1 MINEREKPDSGI
13 IRKNEKINWKYM
25 ILALTGILITGFLL
39 IAGIKIFRDYR
50 NTLMKNQQDQLLL
63 MAKTLSRNMSS
74 DMENYIKEL
83 EFFSDI
89 RDGADKDTIIKKY
102 VENNLDFAV
111 NVYLEDKDGNILR
124 SAVPMSIFEE
134 DFDDKGGVTDFSRKK
149 TPDNAYTGSEASS
162 EELVITEL
170 QLVTDAGDGITL
182 WQGKRGED
190 RNTLIFKKRLSDT
203 VEGYSIGLVIDED
216 KYYENVISD
225 IHIGTNGY
233 IVIKNSNNLM
243 LMHPS
248 KDQWGI
254 SVISGRMEM
263 YPGLDYGSLEKLLD
277 DQNRGEEGVA
287 DYYSYW
293 WMEEGVPR
301 VRKISAY
308 SPAKVGNDFWVVSAV
323 VDYDDF
329 YRPILNGFS
338 GILLVATGILMVFL
352 IAFVGMLKLISEN
365 TRAAREI
372 NYLKNLN
379 QVLEEMHRSEN
390 AIAHQQRLQ
399 IMGTMTGGIAHEFN
413 NFLTPIMGH
422 AELLM
427 MSLPEDS
434 DEYDSA
440 KEILQASEK
449 AKDVVHQMSAMSRKN
464 AETIFR
470 NIEAFKLVSR
480 FFRMTDSICPEN
492 VSVEKENRVK
502 DEFILGNST
511 QINQVL
517 LNIAVNGI
525 QAIGDKNDGCLS
537 LSAYIKDH
545 SDIKFKEL
553 PKGTL
558 FKRYLVF
565 EIKDNGSGMS
575 DKVKKKI
582 FEPFFTTKKSGE
594 GTGLGLALAEQIV
607 DAHKGFIHIDSQ
619 VGKGTTFYVHFPV
632 VETEANKDDLKSKS
646 KTLNVTSGANDA
658 KDIIVDGIV
667 EEAYVTEG
675 TASGKAD
682 NVTAG
687 NIVRKIQIL
696 VADDNHRILSILKD
710 TLNEKDFI
718 HAVMCDSVET
728 LRESL
733 KEMKPDIILIDESVG
748 HYSGIEIFMSEF
760 TEEKEALKII
770 MADTIDREI
779 VESRKRGII
788 NGYMEKPVSA
798 TEIISLA
805 ERISGNMENLNKL

>member
-1 MINEREKPDSGI
+1 MEIDMKSDRDKPNSGVF
-13 IRKNEKINWKYM
+13 KKTEKINWKYM
-25 ILALTGILITGFLL
+25 ILAFASIAITCILLF
-39 IAGIKIFRDYR
+39 AGLKVFRDYR
-50 NTLMKNQQDQLLL
+50 NALMKNQQDQLLL
-63 MAKTLSRNMSS
+63 MAKTISRNIRA
-74 DMENYIKEL
+74 DMDNYIREL

-89 RDGADKDTIIKKY
+89 NDSEEENIFIKKY
-102 VENNLDFAV
+102 VDSNLDFAV
-111 NVYLEDKDGNILR
+111 NVYLEDSSGNILKT
-124 SAVPMSIFEE
+124 AVPTQIYDME
-134 DFDDKGGVTDFSRKK
+134 DSSDDAPASFNESSDELIITD
-149 TPDNAYTGSEASS
+149 
-162 EELVITEL
+162 L
-170 QLVTDAGDGITL
+170 QLVTDTGNGITL
-182 WQGKRGED
+182 WQGKRGKD
-190 RNTLIFKKRLSDT
+190 RNVLIFKKKLDPGAQGET
-203 VEGYSIGLVIDED
+203 VGLVIDED
-216 KYYENVISD
+216 KYYENVVSD
-225 IHIGTNGY
+225 IHIGSNGY
-233 IVIKNSNNLM
+233 IVIKNSQNLM

-248 KDQWGI
+248 KKQWGI

-263 YPGLDYGSLEKLLD
+263 YPGLDYESLENLLD
-277 DQNRGEEGVA
+277 KQNHGEEGVD
-287 DYYSYW
+287 DYFSYW

-308 SPAKVGNDFWVVSAV
+308 SPAKIGDDFWVVSAV

-329 YRPILNGFS
+329 YRPILDGFS
-338 GILLVATGILMVFL
+338 GIILVSVGILTVF
-352 IAFVGMLKLISEN
+352 FVAALGIFRLVSEN
-365 TRAAREI
+365 TRASKEI
-372 NYLKNLN
+372 DYLKNLN

-470 NIEAFKLVSR
+470 NIEAFKLVER
-480 FFRMTDSICPEN
+480 FFRMTDSICPDN
-492 VSVEKENRVK
+492 VTVEKENSVK
-502 DEFILGNST
+502 DEYILGNST

-517 LNIAVNGI
+517 LNIAVNGM
-525 QAIGDKNDGCLS
+525 QAIGDNPEGCLR
-537 LSAYIKDH
+537 LSAYIKDQ
-545 SDIKFKEL
+545 SDIRFKEL
-553 PKGTL
+553 PKDSL

-565 EIKDNGSGMS
+565 EIRDNGTGMS

-607 DAHKGFIHIDSQ
+607 DAHKGFIHIDSS
-619 VGKGTTFYVHFPV
+619 VGKGSVFYVHFPV
-632 VETEANKDDLKSKS
+632 VETETTKNAARAEDVAAGVNPESNAEIPDQ
-646 KTLNVTSGANDA
+646 
-658 KDIIVDGIV
+658 I
-667 EEAYVTEG
+667 
-675 TASGKAD
+675 SGKAGD
-682 NVTAG
+682 AAAG
-687 NIVRKIQIL
+687 SINRKIRIL
-696 VADDNHRILSILKD
+696 VADDNHKILSILKD

-718 HAVMCDSVET
+718 QAVMCDSVET
-728 LRESL
+728 LRTAL
-733 KEMKPDIILIDESVG
+733 KEMKPDIILIDETVG

-760 TEEKEALKII
+760 MEEKEALKII

-788 NGYMEKPVSA
+788 NGYMEKPVSS

-805 ERISGNMENLNKL
+805 ERISGNIENINKM

>member
-1 MINEREKPDSGI
+1 MKSDRDKPNSGVF
-13 IRKNEKINWKYM
+13 KKTEKINWKYM
-25 ILALTGILITGFLL
+25 ILAFASIAITCILLF
-39 IAGIKIFRDYR
+39 AGLKVFRDYR
-50 NTLMKNQQDQLLL
+50 NALMKNQQDQLLL
-63 MAKTLSRNMSS
+63 MAKTISRNIRA
-74 DMENYIKEL
+74 DMDNYIREL

-89 RDGADKDTIIKKY
+89 NDSEEKNIFIKKY
-102 VENNLDFAV
+102 VDSNLDFAV
-111 NVYLEDKDGNILR
+111 NVYLEDSSGNILKT
-124 SAVPMSIFEE
+124 AVPTQIYDME
-134 DFDDKGGVTDFSRKK
+134 DSSDDAPASFNESSDELIITDLQFI
-149 TPDNAYTGSEASS
+149 TDTGN
-162 EELVITEL
+162 
-170 QLVTDAGDGITL
+170 GITL
-182 WQGKRGED
+182 WQGKRGKE
-190 RNTLIFKKRLSDT
+190 RNVLIFKKKPDPGAQGET
-203 VEGYSIGLVIDED
+203 VGLVIDED
-216 KYYENVISD
+216 KYYENVVSD
-225 IHIGTNGY
+225 IHIGSNGY
-233 IVIKNSNNLM
+233 IVIKNSQNLM

-248 KDQWGI
+248 KKQWGI

-263 YPGLDYGSLEKLLD
+263 YPGLDYESLENLLD
-277 DQNRGEEGVA
+277 KQNHGEEGVD
-287 DYYSYW
+287 DYFSYW

-308 SPAKVGNDFWVVSAV
+308 SPAKIGDDFWVVSAV

-329 YRPILNGFS
+329 YRPILDGFS
-338 GILLVATGILMVFL
+338 GIILVSVGILTVF
-352 IAFVGMLKLISEN
+352 FVAALGIFRLVSEN
-365 TRAAREI
+365 TRASKEI
-372 NYLKNLN
+372 DYLKNLN

-470 NIEAFKLVSR
+470 NIEAFKLVER
-480 FFRMTDSICPEN
+480 FFRMTDSICPGN
-492 VSVEKENRVK
+492 VTVEKENSVK
-502 DEFILGNST
+502 DEYILGNST

-517 LNIAVNGI
+517 LNIAVNGM
-525 QAIGDKNDGCLS
+525 QAIGDNPEGCLR
-537 LSAYIKDH
+537 LSAYIKDQ
-545 SDIKFKEL
+545 SDIRFKEL
-553 PKGTL
+553 PKDSL

-565 EIKDNGSGMS
+565 EIRDNGTGMS
-575 DKVKKKI
+575 DKVKKMI

-607 DAHKGFIHIDSQ
+607 DAHKGFIHIDSS
-619 VGKGTTFYVHFPV
+619 VGKGSVFYVHFPV
-632 VETEANKDDLKSKS
+632 VETETTKNAARAEDVAAGVKPESNAEIPDQ
-646 KTLNVTSGANDA
+646 
-658 KDIIVDGIV
+658 I
-667 EEAYVTEG
+667 
-675 TASGKAD
+675 SGKAGD
-682 NVTAG
+682 AAAG
-687 NIVRKIQIL
+687 SINRKIRIL
-696 VADDNHRILSILKD
+696 VADDNHKILSILKD

-718 HAVMCDSVET
+718 QAVMCDSVET
-728 LRESL
+728 LRTAL
-733 KEMKPDIILIDESVG
+733 KEMKPDIILIDETVG

-760 TEEKEALKII
+760 MEEKEALKII

-788 NGYMEKPVSA
+788 NGYMEKPVSS

-805 ERISGNMENLNKL
+805 ER

>member
-1 MINEREKPDSGI
+1 MKSDRDKPNSGVF
-13 IRKNEKINWKYM
+13 KKTEKINWKYM
-25 ILALTGILITGFLL
+25 ILAFASIAITCILLF
-39 IAGIKIFRDYR
+39 AGLKVFRDYR
-50 NTLMKNQQDQLLL
+50 NALMKNQQDQLLL
-63 MAKTLSRNMSS
+63 MAKTISRNIRA
-74 DMENYIKEL
+74 DMDNYIREL

-89 RDGADKDTIIKKY
+89 NDSEEENIFIKKY
-102 VENNLDFAV
+102 VDSNLDFAV
-111 NVYLEDKDGNILR
+111 NVYLEDSSGNILKT
-124 SAVPMSIFEE
+124 AVPTQIYDME
-134 DFDDKGGVTDFSRKK
+134 DSSDDAPASFNESSDELIITD
-149 TPDNAYTGSEASS
+149 
-162 EELVITEL
+162 L
-170 QLVTDAGDGITL
+170 QLVTDTGNGITL
-182 WQGKRGED
+182 WQGKRGKD
-190 RNTLIFKKRLSDT
+190 RNVLIFKKKLDPGAQGET
-203 VEGYSIGLVIDED
+203 VGLVIDED
-216 KYYENVISD
+216 KYYENVVSD
-225 IHIGTNGY
+225 IHIGSNGY
-233 IVIKNSNNLM
+233 IVIKNSQNLM

-248 KDQWGI
+248 KKQWGI

-263 YPGLDYGSLEKLLD
+263 YPGLDFESLENLLD
-277 DQNRGEEGVA
+277 KQNHGEEGVD
-287 DYYSYW
+287 DYFSYW

-308 SPAKVGNDFWVVSAV
+308 SPAKIGDDFWVVSAV

-329 YRPILNGFS
+329 YRPILDGFS
-338 GILLVATGILMVFL
+338 GIILVSVGILTVF
-352 IAFVGMLKLISEN
+352 FVAALGIFRLVSEN
-365 TRAAREI
+365 TRASKEI
-372 NYLKNLN
+372 DYLKNLN

-470 NIEAFKLVSR
+470 NIEAFKLVER
-480 FFRMTDSICPEN
+480 FFRMTDSICPDN
-492 VSVEKENRVK
+492 VTVEKENSVK
-502 DEFILGNST
+502 DEYILGNST

-517 LNIAVNGI
+517 LNIAVNGM
-525 QAIGDKNDGCLS
+525 QAIGDNPEGCLR
-537 LSAYIKDH
+537 LSAYIKDQ
-545 SDIKFKEL
+545 SDIRFKEL
-553 PKGTL
+553 PKDSL

-565 EIKDNGSGMS
+565 EIRDNGTGMS

-607 DAHKGFIHIDSQ
+607 DAHKGFIHIDSS
-619 VGKGTTFYVHFPV
+619 VGKGSVFYVHFPV
-632 VETEANKDDLKSKS
+632 VETETTRNAARAEDVAAGVNPESNAEIPDQ
-646 KTLNVTSGANDA
+646 
-658 KDIIVDGIV
+658 I
-667 EEAYVTEG
+667 
-675 TASGKAD
+675 SGKAGD
-682 NVTAG
+682 AAAG
-687 NIVRKIQIL
+687 SINRKIRIL
-696 VADDNHRILSILKD
+696 VADDNHKILSILKD

-718 HAVMCDSVET
+718 QAVMCDSVET
-728 LRESL
+728 LRTAF
-733 KEMKPDIILIDESVG
+733 KEMKPDIILIDETVG

-760 TEEKEALKII
+760 MEEKEALKII

-788 NGYMEKPVSA
+788 NGYMEKPVSS

-805 ERISGNMENLNKL
+805 ERISGNIENIKKM

>member
-1 MINEREKPDSGI
+1 MKSDRDKPNSGVF
-13 IRKNEKINWKYM
+13 KKTEKINWKYM
-25 ILALTGILITGFLL
+25 ILAFASIAITCILLF
-39 IAGIKIFRDYR
+39 AGLKVFRDYR
-50 NTLMKNQQDQLLL
+50 NALMKNQQDQLLL
-63 MAKTLSRNMSS
+63 MAKTISRNIRA
-74 DMENYIKEL
+74 DMDNYIREL

-89 RDGADKDTIIKKY
+89 NDSEEENIFIKKY
-102 VENNLDFAV
+102 VDSNLDFAV
-111 NVYLEDKDGNILR
+111 NVYLEDSSGNILKT
-124 SAVPMSIFEE
+124 AVPTQIYDME
-134 DFDDKGGVTDFSRKK
+134 DSSDDAPASFNESSDELIITD
-149 TPDNAYTGSEASS
+149 
-162 EELVITEL
+162 L
-170 QLVTDAGDGITL
+170 QLVTDTGNGITL
-182 WQGKRGED
+182 WQGKRGKD
-190 RNTLIFKKRLSDT
+190 RNVLIFKKKLDPGAQGET
-203 VEGYSIGLVIDED
+203 VGLVIDED
-216 KYYENVISD
+216 KYYENVVSD
-225 IHIGTNGY
+225 IHIGSNGY
-233 IVIKNSNNLM
+233 IVIKNSQNLM

-248 KDQWGI
+248 KKQWGI

-263 YPGLDYGSLEKLLD
+263 YPGLDFESLENLLD
-277 DQNRGEEGVA
+277 KQNHGEEGVD
-287 DYYSYW
+287 DYFSYW

-308 SPAKVGNDFWVVSAV
+308 SPAKIGDDFWVVSAV

-329 YRPILNGFS
+329 YRPILDGFS
-338 GILLVATGILMVFL
+338 GIILVSVGILTVF
-352 IAFVGMLKLISEN
+352 FVAALGIFRLVSEN
-365 TRAAREI
+365 TRASKEI
-372 NYLKNLN
+372 DYLKNLN

-470 NIEAFKLVSR
+470 NIEAFKLVER
-480 FFRMTDSICPEN
+480 FFRMTDSICPDN
-492 VSVEKENRVK
+492 VSVEKENSVK
-502 DEFILGNST
+502 DEYILGNST

-517 LNIAVNGI
+517 LNIAVNGM
-525 QAIGDKNDGCLS
+525 QAIGDNPEGCLR
-537 LSAYIKDH
+537 LSAYIKDQ
-545 SDIKFKEL
+545 SDIRFKEL
-553 PKGTL
+553 PKDSL

-565 EIKDNGSGMS
+565 EIRDNGTGMS

-607 DAHKGFIHIDSQ
+607 DAHKGFIHIDSS
-619 VGKGTTFYVHFPV
+619 VGKGSVFYVHFPV
-632 VETEANKDDLKSKS
+632 AETETTKNA
-646 KTLNVTSGANDA
+646 ARAEDA
-658 KDIIVDGIV
+658 AAGGN
-667 EEAYVTEG
+667 TEPN
-675 TASGKAD
+675 AEMPDQISGKPGDAA
-682 NVTAG
+682 AG
-687 NIVRKIQIL
+687 SINRKIRIL
-696 VADDNHRILSILKD
+696 VADDNHKILSILKD

-718 HAVMCDSVET
+718 QAVMCDSVET
-728 LRESL
+728 LRTAL
-733 KEMKPDIILIDESVG
+733 KEMKPDIILIDETVG

-760 TEEKEALKII
+760 MEEKEALKII

-788 NGYMEKPVSA
+788 NGYMEKPVSS

-805 ERISGNMENLNKL
+805 ERISGNIENINKM

>member
-1 MINEREKPDSGI
+1 MEIDMKSDRDKPNSGVF
-13 IRKNEKINWKYM
+13 KKTEKINWKYM
-25 ILALTGILITGFLL
+25 ILAFASIAITCILLF
-39 IAGIKIFRDYR
+39 AGLKVFRDYR
-50 NTLMKNQQDQLLL
+50 NALMKNQQDQLLL
-63 MAKTLSRNMSS
+63 MAKTISRNIRA
-74 DMENYIKEL
+74 DMDNYIREL

-89 RDGADKDTIIKKY
+89 NDSEGENIFIKKY
-102 VENNLDFAV
+102 VDSNLDFAV
-111 NVYLEDKDGNILR
+111 NVYLEDSSGNILKT
-124 SAVPMSIFEE
+124 AVPTQIYDME
-134 DFDDKGGVTDFSRKK
+134 DSSDDAPASFNESSDELIITDLQFVTD
-149 TPDNAYTGSEASS
+149 TGN
-162 EELVITEL
+162 
-170 QLVTDAGDGITL
+170 GITL
-182 WQGKRGED
+182 WQGKRGKD
-190 RNTLIFKKRLSDT
+190 RNVLIFKKKLDPGAQGET
-203 VEGYSIGLVIDED
+203 VGLVIDED
-216 KYYENVISD
+216 KYYENVVSD
-225 IHIGTNGY
+225 IHIGSNGY
-233 IVIKNSNNLM
+233 IVIKNSQNLM

-248 KDQWGI
+248 KKQWGI

-263 YPGLDYGSLEKLLD
+263 YPGLDYESLENLLD
-277 DQNRGEEGVA
+277 KQNHGEEGVD
-287 DYYSYW
+287 DYFSYW

-308 SPAKVGNDFWVVSAV
+308 SPAKIGDDFWVVSAV

-329 YRPILNGFS
+329 YRPILDGFS
-338 GILLVATGILMVFL
+338 GIILVSVGILTVF
-352 IAFVGMLKLISEN
+352 FVAALGIFRLVSEN
-365 TRAAREI
+365 TRASKEI
-372 NYLKNLN
+372 DYLKNLN

-470 NIEAFKLVSR
+470 NIEAFKLVER
-480 FFRMTDSICPEN
+480 FFRMTDSICPDN
-492 VSVEKENRVK
+492 VTVEKENSVK
-502 DEFILGNST
+502 DEYILGNST

-517 LNIAVNGI
+517 LNIAVNGM
-525 QAIGDKNDGCLS
+525 QAIGDNPEGCLR
-537 LSAYIKDH
+537 LSAYIKDQ
-545 SDIKFKEL
+545 SDIRFKEL
-553 PKGTL
+553 PKDSL

-565 EIKDNGSGMS
+565 EIRDNGTGMS

-594 GTGLGLALAEQIV
+594 GTGLGLSLAEQIV
-607 DAHKGFIHIDSQ
+607 DAHKGFIHIDSS
-619 VGKGTTFYVHFPV
+619 VGKGSVFYVHFPV
-632 VETEANKDDLKSKS
+632 VETETTRNAARAEDVAAGVNPESNAEIPDQ
-646 KTLNVTSGANDA
+646 
-658 KDIIVDGIV
+658 I
-667 EEAYVTEG
+667 
-675 TASGKAD
+675 SGKAGD
-682 NVTAG
+682 AAAG
-687 NIVRKIQIL
+687 SINRKIRIL
-696 VADDNHRILSILKD
+696 VADDNHKILSILKD

-718 HAVMCDSVET
+718 QAVMCDSVET
-728 LRESL
+728 LRTAL
-733 KEMKPDIILIDESVG
+733 KEMKPDIILIDETVG

-760 TEEKEALKII
+760 MEEKEALKII

-788 NGYMEKPVSA
+788 NGYMEKPVSS

-805 ERISGNMENLNKL
+805 ERISGNIENISKM

>member
-1 MINEREKPDSGI
+1 MEIDMKSDRDKPNSGVF
-13 IRKNEKINWKYM
+13 KKTEKINWKYM
-25 ILALTGILITGFLL
+25 ILAFASIAITCILLF
-39 IAGIKIFRDYR
+39 AGLKVFRDYR
-50 NTLMKNQQDQLLL
+50 NALMKNQQDQLLL
-63 MAKTLSRNMSS
+63 MAKTISRNIRA
-74 DMENYIKEL
+74 DMDNYIREL

-89 RDGADKDTIIKKY
+89 NDSEEENIFIKKY
-102 VENNLDFAV
+102 VDSNLDFAV
-111 NVYLEDKDGNILR
+111 NVYLEDSSGNILKT
-124 SAVPMSIFEE
+124 AVPTQIYDME
-134 DFDDKGGVTDFSRKK
+134 DSSDDAPASFNESSDELIITD
-149 TPDNAYTGSEASS
+149 
-162 EELVITEL
+162 L
-170 QLVTDAGDGITL
+170 QLVTDTGNGITL
-182 WQGKRGED
+182 WQGKRGKD
-190 RNTLIFKKRLSDT
+190 RNVLIFKKKLDPGAQGET
-203 VEGYSIGLVIDED
+203 VGLVIDED
-216 KYYENVISD
+216 KYYENVVSD
-225 IHIGTNGY
+225 IHIGSNGY
-233 IVIKNSNNLM
+233 IVIKNSQNLM

-248 KDQWGI
+248 KKQWGI

-263 YPGLDYGSLEKLLD
+263 YPGLDFESLENLLD
-277 DQNRGEEGVA
+277 KQNHGEEGVD
-287 DYYSYW
+287 DYFSYW

-308 SPAKVGNDFWVVSAV
+308 SPAKIGDDFWVVSAV

-329 YRPILNGFS
+329 YRPILDGFS
-338 GILLVATGILMVFL
+338 GIILVSVGILTVF
-352 IAFVGMLKLISEN
+352 FVAALGIFRLVSEN
-365 TRAAREI
+365 TRASKEI
-372 NYLKNLN
+372 DYLKNLN

-470 NIEAFKLVSR
+470 NIEAFKLVER
-480 FFRMTDSICPEN
+480 FFRMTDSICPDN
-492 VSVEKENRVK
+492 VTVEKENSVK
-502 DEFILGNST
+502 DEYILGNST

-517 LNIAVNGI
+517 LNIAVNGM
-525 QAIGDKNDGCLS
+525 QAIGDNPEGCLR
-537 LSAYIKDH
+537 LSAYIKDQ
-545 SDIKFKEL
+545 SDIRFKEL
-553 PKGTL
+553 PKDSL

-565 EIKDNGSGMS
+565 EIRDNGTGMS

-607 DAHKGFIHIDSQ
+607 DAHKGFIHIDSS
-619 VGKGTTFYVHFPV
+619 VGKGSVFYVHFPV
-632 VETEANKDDLKSKS
+632 VETETTRNAARAEDVAAGVNPESNAEIPDQ
-646 KTLNVTSGANDA
+646 
-658 KDIIVDGIV
+658 I
-667 EEAYVTEG
+667 
-675 TASGKAD
+675 SGKAGD
-682 NVTAG
+682 AAAG
-687 NIVRKIQIL
+687 SINRKIRIL
-696 VADDNHRILSILKD
+696 VADDNHKILSILKD

-718 HAVMCDSVET
+718 QAVMCDSVET
-728 LRESL
+728 LRTAL
-733 KEMKPDIILIDESVG
+733 KEMKPDIILIDETVG

-760 TEEKEALKII
+760 MEEKEALKII

-788 NGYMEKPVSA
+788 NGYMEKPVSS

-805 ERISGNMENLNKL
+805 ERISGNIENINKM

>member
-1 MINEREKPDSGI
+1 MEIDMKSDRDKPNSGVF
-13 IRKNEKINWKYM
+13 KKTEKINWKYM
-25 ILALTGILITGFLL
+25 ILAFASIAITCILLF
-39 IAGIKIFRDYR
+39 AGLKVFRDYR
-50 NTLMKNQQDQLLL
+50 NALMKNQQDQLLL
-63 MAKTLSRNMSS
+63 MAKTISRNIRA
-74 DMENYIKEL
+74 DMDNYIREL

-89 RDGADKDTIIKKY
+89 NDSEGENIFIKKY
-102 VENNLDFAV
+102 VDSNLDFAV
-111 NVYLEDKDGNILR
+111 NVYLEDSSGNILKT
-124 SAVPMSIFEE
+124 AVPTQIYDME
-134 DFDDKGGVTDFSRKK
+134 DSSDDAPASFNESSDELIITD
-149 TPDNAYTGSEASS
+149 
-162 EELVITEL
+162 L
-170 QLVTDAGDGITL
+170 QLATDTGNGITL
-182 WQGKRGED
+182 WQGKRGKD
-190 RNTLIFKKRLSDT
+190 RNVLIFKKKLDPGAQGET
-203 VEGYSIGLVIDED
+203 VGLVIDED
-216 KYYENVISD
+216 KYYENVVSD
-225 IHIGTNGY
+225 IHIGSNGY
-233 IVIKNSNNLM
+233 IVIKNSQNLM

-248 KDQWGI
+248 KKQWGI

-263 YPGLDYGSLEKLLD
+263 YPGLDYESLENLLD
-277 DQNRGEEGVA
+277 KQNHGEEGVD
-287 DYYSYW
+287 DYFSYW

-308 SPAKVGNDFWVVSAV
+308 SPAKIGDDFWVVSAV

-329 YRPILNGFS
+329 YRPILDGFS
-338 GILLVATGILMVFL
+338 GIILVSVGILTVF
-352 IAFVGMLKLISEN
+352 FVAALGIFRLVSEN
-365 TRAAREI
+365 TRASKEI
-372 NYLKNLN
+372 DYLKNLN

-470 NIEAFKLVSR
+470 NIEAFKLVER
-480 FFRMTDSICPEN
+480 FFRMTDSICPDN
-492 VSVEKENRVK
+492 VTVEKENSVK
-502 DEFILGNST
+502 DEYILGNST

-517 LNIAVNGI
+517 LNIAVNGM
-525 QAIGDKNDGCLS
+525 QAIGDNPEGCLR
-537 LSAYIKDH
+537 LSAYIKDQ
-545 SDIKFKEL
+545 SDIRFKEL
-553 PKGTL
+553 PKDSL

-565 EIKDNGSGMS
+565 EIRDNGTGMS

-594 GTGLGLALAEQIV
+594 GTGLGLSLAEQIV
-607 DAHKGFIHIDSQ
+607 DAHKGFIHIDSS
-619 VGKGTTFYVHFPV
+619 VGKGSVFYVHFPV
-632 VETEANKDDLKSKS
+632 VETETTRNAARAEDVAAGVNPESNAEIPDQ
-646 KTLNVTSGANDA
+646 
-658 KDIIVDGIV
+658 I
-667 EEAYVTEG
+667 
-675 TASGKAD
+675 SGKAGD
-682 NVTAG
+682 AAAG
-687 NIVRKIQIL
+687 SINRKIRIL
-696 VADDNHRILSILKD
+696 VADDNHKILSILKD

-718 HAVMCDSVET
+718 QAVMCDSVET
-728 LRESL
+728 LRTAL
-733 KEMKPDIILIDESVG
+733 KEMKPDIILIDETVG

-760 TEEKEALKII
+760 MEEKEALKII

-788 NGYMEKPVSA
+788 NGYMEKPVSS

-805 ERISGNMENLNKL
+805 ERISGNIENISKM

>member
-1 MINEREKPDSGI
+1 MKSDRDKPNSGVF
-13 IRKNEKINWKYM
+13 KKTEKINWKYM
-25 ILALTGILITGFLL
+25 ILAFASIAITCILLF
-39 IAGIKIFRDYR
+39 AGLKVFRDYR
-50 NTLMKNQQDQLLL
+50 NALMKNQQDQLLL
-63 MAKTLSRNMSS
+63 MAKTISRNIRA
-74 DMENYIKEL
+74 DMDNYIREL

-89 RDGADKDTIIKKY
+89 NDSEEENIFIKKY
-102 VENNLDFAV
+102 VDSNLDFAV
-111 NVYLEDKDGNILR
+111 NVYLEDSSGNILKT
-124 SAVPMSIFEE
+124 AVPTQIYDME
-134 DFDDKGGVTDFSRKK
+134 DSSDDAPASFNESSDELIITD
-149 TPDNAYTGSEASS
+149 
-162 EELVITEL
+162 L
-170 QLVTDAGDGITL
+170 QLVTDTGNGITL
-182 WQGKRGED
+182 WQGKRGKD
-190 RNTLIFKKRLSDT
+190 RNVLIFKKKLDPGAQGET
-203 VEGYSIGLVIDED
+203 VGLVIDED
-216 KYYENVISD
+216 KYYENVVSD
-225 IHIGTNGY
+225 IHIGSNGY
-233 IVIKNSNNLM
+233 IVIKNSQNLM

-248 KDQWGI
+248 KKQWGI

-263 YPGLDYGSLEKLLD
+263 YPGLDFESLENLLD
-277 DQNRGEEGVA
+277 KQNHGEEGVD
-287 DYYSYW
+287 DYFSYW

-308 SPAKVGNDFWVVSAV
+308 SPAKIGDDFWVVSAV

-329 YRPILNGFS
+329 YRPILDGFS
-338 GILLVATGILMVFL
+338 GIILVSVGILTVF
-352 IAFVGMLKLISEN
+352 FVAALGIFRLVSEN
-365 TRAAREI
+365 TRASKEI
-372 NYLKNLN
+372 DYLKNLN

-470 NIEAFKLVSR
+470 NIEAFKLVER
-480 FFRMTDSICPEN
+480 FFRMTDSICPDN
-492 VSVEKENRVK
+492 VTVEKENSVK
-502 DEFILGNST
+502 DEYILGNST

-517 LNIAVNGI
+517 LNIAVNGM
-525 QAIGDKNDGCLS
+525 QAIGDNPEGCLR
-537 LSAYIKDH
+537 LSAYIKDQ
-545 SDIKFKEL
+545 SDIRFKEL
-553 PKGTL
+553 PKDSL

-565 EIKDNGSGMS
+565 EIRDNGTGMS

-607 DAHKGFIHIDSQ
+607 DAHKGFIHIDSS
-619 VGKGTTFYVHFPV
+619 VGKGSVFYVHFPV
-632 VETEANKDDLKSKS
+632 VETETTRNAARAEDVAAGVNPESNAEIPDQ
-646 KTLNVTSGANDA
+646 
-658 KDIIVDGIV
+658 I
-667 EEAYVTEG
+667 
-675 TASGKAD
+675 SGKAGD
-682 NVTAG
+682 AAAG
-687 NIVRKIQIL
+687 SINRKIRIL
-696 VADDNHRILSILKD
+696 VADDNHKILSILKD

-718 HAVMCDSVET
+718 QAVMCDSVET
-728 LRESL
+728 LRTAF
-733 KEMKPDIILIDESVG
+733 KEMKPDIILIDETVG

-760 TEEKEALKII
+760 MEEKEALKII

-788 NGYMEKPVSA
+788 NGYMEKPVSS

-805 ERISGNMENLNKL
+805 ERISGNIENINKM

>member
-1 MINEREKPDSGI
+1 MEIDMKSDRDKPNSGVF
-13 IRKNEKINWKYM
+13 KKTEKINWKYM
-25 ILALTGILITGFLL
+25 ILAFASIAITCILLF
-39 IAGIKIFRDYR
+39 AGLKVFRDYR
-50 NTLMKNQQDQLLL
+50 NALMKNQQDQLLL
-63 MAKTLSRNMSS
+63 MAKTISRNIRA
-74 DMENYIKEL
+74 DMDNYIREL

-89 RDGADKDTIIKKY
+89 NDSEEENIFIKKY
-102 VENNLDFAV
+102 VDSNLDFAV
-111 NVYLEDKDGNILR
+111 NVYLEDSSGNILKT
-124 SAVPMSIFEE
+124 AVPTQIYDME
-134 DFDDKGGVTDFSRKK
+134 DSSDDAPASFNESSDELIITD
-149 TPDNAYTGSEASS
+149 
-162 EELVITEL
+162 L
-170 QLVTDAGDGITL
+170 QLVTDTGNGITL
-182 WQGKRGED
+182 WQGKRGKD
-190 RNTLIFKKRLSDT
+190 RNVLIFKKKLDPGAQGET
-203 VEGYSIGLVIDED
+203 VGLVIDED
-216 KYYENVISD
+216 KYYENVVSD
-225 IHIGTNGY
+225 IHIGSNGY
-233 IVIKNSNNLM
+233 IVIKNSQNLM

-248 KDQWGI
+248 KKQWGI

-263 YPGLDYGSLEKLLD
+263 YPGLDFESLENLLD
-277 DQNRGEEGVA
+277 KQNHGEEGVD
-287 DYYSYW
+287 DYFSYW

-308 SPAKVGNDFWVVSAV
+308 SPAKIGDDFWVVSAV

-329 YRPILNGFS
+329 YRPILDGFS
-338 GILLVATGILMVFL
+338 GIILVSVGILTVF
-352 IAFVGMLKLISEN
+352 FVAALGIFRLVSEN
-365 TRAAREI
+365 TRASKEI
-372 NYLKNLN
+372 DYLKNLN

-470 NIEAFKLVSR
+470 NIEAFKLVER
-480 FFRMTDSICPEN
+480 FFRMTDSICPDN
-492 VSVEKENRVK
+492 VTVEKENSVK
-502 DEFILGNST
+502 DEYILGNST

-517 LNIAVNGI
+517 LNIAVNGM
-525 QAIGDKNDGCLS
+525 QAIGDNPEGCLR
-537 LSAYIKDH
+537 LSAYIKDQ
-545 SDIKFKEL
+545 SDIRFKEL
-553 PKGTL
+553 PKDSL

-565 EIKDNGSGMS
+565 EIRDNGTGMS

-607 DAHKGFIHIDSQ
+607 DAHKGFIHIDSS
-619 VGKGTTFYVHFPV
+619 VGKGSVFYVHFPV
-632 VETEANKDDLKSKS
+632 VETETTRNAARAEDVAAGVNPESNAEIPDQ
-646 KTLNVTSGANDA
+646 
-658 KDIIVDGIV
+658 I
-667 EEAYVTEG
+667 
-675 TASGKAD
+675 SGKAGD
-682 NVTAG
+682 AAAG
-687 NIVRKIQIL
+687 SINRKIRIL
-696 VADDNHRILSILKD
+696 VADDNHKILSILKD

-718 HAVMCDSVET
+718 QAVMCDSVET
-728 LRESL
+728 LRTAF
-733 KEMKPDIILIDESVG
+733 KEMKPDIILIDETVG

-760 TEEKEALKII
+760 MEEKEALKII

-788 NGYMEKPVSA
+788 NGYMEKPVSS

-805 ERISGNMENLNKL
+805 ERISGNIENIKKM

>member
-1 MINEREKPDSGI
+1 MKSDRDKPNSGVF
-13 IRKNEKINWKYM
+13 KKTEKINWKYM
-25 ILALTGILITGFLL
+25 ILAFASIAITCILLF
-39 IAGIKIFRDYR
+39 AGLKVFRDYR
-50 NTLMKNQQDQLLL
+50 NALMKNQQDQLLL
-63 MAKTLSRNMSS
+63 MAKTISRNIRA
-74 DMENYIKEL
+74 DMDNYIREL

-89 RDGADKDTIIKKY
+89 NDSEEENIFIKKY
-102 VENNLDFAV
+102 VDSNLDFAV
-111 NVYLEDKDGNILR
+111 NVYLEDSSGNILKT
-124 SAVPMSIFEE
+124 AVPTQIYDME
-134 DFDDKGGVTDFSRKK
+134 DSSDDAPASFNESSDELIITD
-149 TPDNAYTGSEASS
+149 
-162 EELVITEL
+162 L
-170 QLVTDAGDGITL
+170 QLVTDTGNGITL
-182 WQGKRGED
+182 WQGKRGKD
-190 RNTLIFKKRLSDT
+190 RNVLIFKKKLDPGAQGET
-203 VEGYSIGLVIDED
+203 VGLVIDED
-216 KYYENVISD
+216 KYYENVVSD
-225 IHIGTNGY
+225 IHIGSNGY
-233 IVIKNSNNLM
+233 IVIKNSQNLM

-248 KDQWGI
+248 KKQWGI

-263 YPGLDYGSLEKLLD
+263 YPGLDYESLENLLD
-277 DQNRGEEGVA
+277 KQNHGEEGVD
-287 DYYSYW
+287 DYFSYW

-308 SPAKVGNDFWVVSAV
+308 SPAKIGDDFWVVSAV

-329 YRPILNGFS
+329 YRPILDGFS
-338 GILLVATGILMVFL
+338 GIILVSVGILTVF
-352 IAFVGMLKLISEN
+352 FVAALGIFRLVSEN
-365 TRAAREI
+365 TRASKEI
-372 NYLKNLN
+372 DYLKNLN

-470 NIEAFKLVSR
+470 NIEAFKLVER
-480 FFRMTDSICPEN
+480 FFRMTDSICPDN
-492 VSVEKENRVK
+492 VTVEKENSVK
-502 DEFILGNST
+502 DEYILGNST

-517 LNIAVNGI
+517 LNIAVNGM
-525 QAIGDKNDGCLS
+525 QAIGDNPEGCLR
-537 LSAYIKDH
+537 LSAYIKDQ
-545 SDIKFKEL
+545 SDIRFKEL
-553 PKGTL
+553 PKDSL

-565 EIKDNGSGMS
+565 EIRDNGTGMS

-607 DAHKGFIHIDSQ
+607 DAHKGFIHIDSS
-619 VGKGTTFYVHFPV
+619 VGKGSVFYVHFPV
-632 VETEANKDDLKSKS
+632 VETETTRNAARAEDVAAGVNPESNAEIPDQ
-646 KTLNVTSGANDA
+646 
-658 KDIIVDGIV
+658 I
-667 EEAYVTEG
+667 
-675 TASGKAD
+675 SGKAGD
-682 NVTAG
+682 AAAG
-687 NIVRKIQIL
+687 SINRKIRIL
-696 VADDNHRILSILKD
+696 VADDNHKILSILKD

-718 HAVMCDSVET
+718 QAVMCDSVET
-728 LRESL
+728 LRTAF
-733 KEMKPDIILIDESVG
+733 KEMKPDIILIDETVG

-760 TEEKEALKII
+760 MEEKEALKII

-788 NGYMEKPVSA
+788 NGYMEKPVSS

-805 ERISGNMENLNKL
+805 ERISGNIENIKKM

>member
-1 MINEREKPDSGI
+1 MKSDRDKPNSGVF
-13 IRKNEKINWKYM
+13 KKTEKINWKYM
-25 ILALTGILITGFLL
+25 ILAFASIAITCILLF
-39 IAGIKIFRDYR
+39 AGLKVFRDYR
-50 NTLMKNQQDQLLL
+50 NALMKNQQDQLLL
-63 MAKTLSRNMSS
+63 MAKTISRNIRA
-74 DMENYIKEL
+74 DMDNYIREL

-89 RDGADKDTIIKKY
+89 NDSEEKNIFIKKY
-102 VENNLDFAV
+102 VGSNIDFAV
-111 NVYLEDKDGNILR
+111 NVYLEDSSGNILKT
-124 SAVPMSIFEE
+124 AVPTQIYDME
-134 DFDDKGGVTDFSRKK
+134 DSSDDAPASFSESSDELIITD
-149 TPDNAYTGSEASS
+149 
-162 EELVITEL
+162 L
-170 QLVTDAGDGITL
+170 QLVTDTGNGITL
-182 WQGKRGED
+182 WQGKRGKD
-190 RNTLIFKKRLSDT
+190 RNVLIFKKKLDPGAQGKT
-203 VEGYSIGLVIDED
+203 VGLVIDED
-216 KYYENVISD
+216 KYYENVVSD
-225 IHIGTNGY
+225 IHIGSNGY
-233 IVIKNSNNLM
+233 IVIKNSQNLM

-248 KDQWGI
+248 KKQWGI

-263 YPGLDYGSLEKLLD
+263 YPGLDFESLENLLD
-277 DQNRGEEGVA
+277 KQNHGEEGVD
-287 DYYSYW
+287 DYFSYW

-308 SPAKVGNDFWVVSAV
+308 SPAKIGDDFWVVSAV

-329 YRPILNGFS
+329 YRPILDGFS
-338 GILLVATGILMVFL
+338 GIILVSVGILTVF
-352 IAFVGMLKLISEN
+352 FVAALGIFRLVSEN
-365 TRAAREI
+365 TRASKEI
-372 NYLKNLN
+372 DYLKNLN

-470 NIEAFKLVSR
+470 NIEAFKLVER
-480 FFRMTDSICPEN
+480 FFRMTDSICPDN
-492 VSVEKENRVK
+492 VTVEKENSVK
-502 DEFILGNST
+502 DEYILGNST

-517 LNIAVNGI
+517 LNIAVNGM
-525 QAIGDKNDGCLS
+525 QAIGDKPEGCLR
-537 LSAYIKDH
+537 LSAFIKDQ
-545 SDIKFKEL
+545 SDIRFKEL
-553 PKGTL
+553 PKDSL

-565 EIKDNGSGMS
+565 EIRDNGTGMS
-575 DKVKKKI
+575 DKIKKKI

-607 DAHKGFIHIDSQ
+607 DAHKGFIHIDSS
-619 VGKGTTFYVHFPV
+619 VGKGSVFYVHFPV
-632 VETEANKDDLKSKS
+632 VETETTRNAARAEDVAAGVNPESNAEIPDQ
-646 KTLNVTSGANDA
+646 
-658 KDIIVDGIV
+658 I
-667 EEAYVTEG
+667 
-675 TASGKAD
+675 SGKAGD
-682 NVTAG
+682 AAAG
-687 NIVRKIQIL
+687 SINRKIRIL
-696 VADDNHRILSILKD
+696 VADDNHKILSILKD

-718 HAVMCDSVET
+718 QAVMCDSVET
-728 LRESL
+728 LRTAF
-733 KEMKPDIILIDESVG
+733 KEMKPDIILIDETVG

-760 TEEKEALKII
+760 MEEKEALKII

-788 NGYMEKPVSA
+788 NGYMEKPVSS

-805 ERISGNMENLNKL
+805 ERISGNIENIKKM

>member
-1 MINEREKPDSGI
+1 MKSDRDKPNSGVF
-13 IRKNEKINWKYM
+13 KKTEKINWKYM
-25 ILALTGILITGFLL
+25 ILAFASIAITCILLF
-39 IAGIKIFRDYR
+39 AGLKVFRDYR
-50 NTLMKNQQDQLLL
+50 NALMKNQQDQLLL
-63 MAKTLSRNMSS
+63 MAKTISRNIRA
-74 DMENYIKEL
+74 DMDNYIREL

-89 RDGADKDTIIKKY
+89 NDSEEQNIFIKKY
-102 VENNLDFAV
+102 VDSNLDFAV
-111 NVYLEDKDGNILR
+111 NVYLEDSSGNILKT
-124 SAVPMSIFEE
+124 AVPTQIYDME
-134 DFDDKGGVTDFSRKK
+134 D
-149 TPDNAYTGSEASS
+149 SS
-162 EELVITEL
+162 EDAPASFNESSDELIITDL
-170 QLVTDAGDGITL
+170 QLVTDTGNGITL
-182 WQGKRGED
+182 WQGKRGKD
-190 RNTLIFKKRLSDT
+190 RNVLIFKKKLDPGAQGET
-203 VEGYSIGLVIDED
+203 VGLVIDED
-216 KYYENVISD
+216 KYYENVVSD
-225 IHIGTNGY
+225 IHIGSNGY
-233 IVIKNSNNLM
+233 IVIKNSQNLM

-248 KDQWGI
+248 KKQWGI

-263 YPGLDYGSLEKLLD
+263 YPGLDFESLENLLD
-277 DQNRGEEGVA
+277 KQNHGEEGVD
-287 DYYSYW
+287 DYFSYW

-308 SPAKVGNDFWVVSAV
+308 SPAKIGDDFWVVSAV

-329 YRPILNGFS
+329 YRPILDGFS
-338 GILLVATGILMVFL
+338 GIILVSVGILTVF
-352 IAFVGMLKLISEN
+352 FVAALGIFRLVSEN
-365 TRAAREI
+365 TRASKEI
-372 NYLKNLN
+372 DYLKNLN

-470 NIEAFKLVSR
+470 NIEAFKLVER
-480 FFRMTDSICPEN
+480 FFRMTDSICPDN
-492 VSVEKENRVK
+492 VTVEKENSVK
-502 DEFILGNST
+502 DEYILGNST

-517 LNIAVNGI
+517 LNIAVNGM
-525 QAIGDKNDGCLS
+525 QAIGDNPEGCLR
-537 LSAYIKDH
+537 LSAYIKDQ
-545 SDIKFKEL
+545 SDIRFKEL
-553 PKGTL
+553 PKDSL

-565 EIKDNGSGMS
+565 EIRDNGTGMS

-607 DAHKGFIHIDSQ
+607 DAHKGFIHIDSS
-619 VGKGTTFYVHFPV
+619 VGKGSVFYVHFPV
-632 VETEANKDDLKSKS
+632 VETETTKNAARAEDVAAGVNPESNAEIPDQ
-646 KTLNVTSGANDA
+646 
-658 KDIIVDGIV
+658 I
-667 EEAYVTEG
+667 
-675 TASGKAD
+675 SGKAGD
-682 NVTAG
+682 AAAG
-687 NIVRKIQIL
+687 SINRKIRIL
-696 VADDNHRILSILKD
+696 VADDNHKILSILKD

-718 HAVMCDSVET
+718 QAVMCDSVET
-728 LRESL
+728 LRTAL
-733 KEMKPDIILIDESVG
+733 KDMKPDIILIDETVG

-760 TEEKEALKII
+760 MEEKEALKII

-788 NGYMEKPVSA
+788 NGYMEKPVSS

-805 ERISGNMENLNKL
+805 ERISGNIENINKM

>member
-1 MINEREKPDSGI
+1 MKSDKDKPNSGVF
-13 IRKNEKINWKYM
+13 KKTEKINWKYM
-25 ILALTGILITGFLL
+25 ILAFASIAITCILLF
-39 IAGIKIFRDYR
+39 AGLKVFRDYR
-50 NTLMKNQQDQLLL
+50 NALMKNQQDQLLL
-63 MAKTLSRNMSS
+63 MAKTISRNIRA
-74 DMENYIKEL
+74 DMDNYIREL

-89 RDGADKDTIIKKY
+89 NDSEEKNIFIKKY
-102 VENNLDFAV
+102 VDSNLDFAV
-111 NVYLEDKDGNILR
+111 NVYQEDSSGNILKT
-124 SAVPMSIFEE
+124 AVPTQIYDME
-134 DFDDKGGVTDFSRKK
+134 DSSDDAPASFNESSDELIITDLQFVTD
-149 TPDNAYTGSEASS
+149 TGN
-162 EELVITEL
+162 
-170 QLVTDAGDGITL
+170 GITL
-182 WQGKRGED
+182 WQGKRGKD
-190 RNTLIFKKRLSDT
+190 RNVLIFKKKPDPGAQGET
-203 VEGYSIGLVIDED
+203 VGLVIDED
-216 KYYENVISD
+216 KYYENVVSD
-225 IHIGTNGY
+225 IHIGSNGY
-233 IVIKNSNNLM
+233 IVIKNSQNLM

-248 KDQWGI
+248 KKQWGI

-263 YPGLDYGSLEKLLD
+263 YPGLDYESLENLLD
-277 DQNRGEEGVA
+277 KQNHGEEGVD
-287 DYYSYW
+287 DYFSYW

-308 SPAKVGNDFWVVSAV
+308 SPAKIGDDFWVVSAV

-329 YRPILNGFS
+329 YRPILDGFS
-338 GILLVATGILMVFL
+338 GIILVSVGILTVF
-352 IAFVGMLKLISEN
+352 FVAALGIFRLVSEN
-365 TRAAREI
+365 TRASKEI
-372 NYLKNLN
+372 DYLKNLN

-470 NIEAFKLVSR
+470 NIEAFKLVER
-480 FFRMTDSICPEN
+480 FFRMTDSICPGN
-492 VSVEKENRVK
+492 VTVEKENSVK
-502 DEFILGNST
+502 DEYILGNST

-517 LNIAVNGI
+517 LNIAVNGM
-525 QAIGDKNDGCLS
+525 QAIGDNPEGCLR
-537 LSAYIKDH
+537 LSAYIKDQ
-545 SDIKFKEL
+545 SDIRFKEL
-553 PKGTL
+553 PKDSL

-565 EIKDNGSGMS
+565 EIRDNGTGMS

-607 DAHKGFIHIDSQ
+607 DAHKGFIHIDSS
-619 VGKGTTFYVHFPV
+619 VGKGSVFYVHFPV
-632 VETEANKDDLKSKS
+632 VETETTRNAARAEDVAAGVNPESNAEIPDQ
-646 KTLNVTSGANDA
+646 
-658 KDIIVDGIV
+658 I
-667 EEAYVTEG
+667 
-675 TASGKAD
+675 SGKAGD
-682 NVTAG
+682 AAAG
-687 NIVRKIQIL
+687 SINRKIRIL
-696 VADDNHRILSILKD
+696 VADDNHKILSILKD

-718 HAVMCDSVET
+718 QAVMCDSVET
-728 LRESL
+728 LRTAL
-733 KEMKPDIILIDESVG
+733 KEMKPDIILIDETLG

-760 TEEKEALKII
+760 MEEKEALKII

-788 NGYMEKPVSA
+788 NGYMEKPVSS

-805 ERISGNMENLNKL
+805 ERISGNIENINKM

>member
-1 MINEREKPDSGI
+1 MEIDMKSDRDKPNSGVF
-13 IRKNEKINWKYM
+13 KKTEKINWKYM
-25 ILALTGILITGFLL
+25 ILAFASIAITCILLF
-39 IAGIKIFRDYR
+39 AGLKVFRDYR
-50 NTLMKNQQDQLLL
+50 NALMKNQQDQLLL
-63 MAKTLSRNMSS
+63 MAKTISRNIRA
-74 DMENYIKEL
+74 DMDNYIREL

-89 RDGADKDTIIKKY
+89 NDSEEENIFIKKY
-102 VENNLDFAV
+102 VDSNLDFAV
-111 NVYLEDKDGNILR
+111 NVYLEDSSGNILKT
-124 SAVPMSIFEE
+124 AVPTQIYDME
-134 DFDDKGGVTDFSRKK
+134 DSSDDAPASFNESSDELIITD
-149 TPDNAYTGSEASS
+149 
-162 EELVITEL
+162 L
-170 QLVTDAGDGITL
+170 QLVTDTGNGITL
-182 WQGKRGED
+182 WQGKRGKD
-190 RNTLIFKKRLSDT
+190 RNVLIFKKKLDPGAQGET
-203 VEGYSIGLVIDED
+203 VGLVIDED
-216 KYYENVISD
+216 KYYENVVSD
-225 IHIGTNGY
+225 IHIGSNGY
-233 IVIKNSNNLM
+233 IVIKNSQNLM

-248 KDQWGI
+248 KKQWGI

-263 YPGLDYGSLEKLLD
+263 YPGLDYESLENLLD
-277 DQNRGEEGVA
+277 KQNHGEEGVD
-287 DYYSYW
+287 DYFSYW

-308 SPAKVGNDFWVVSAV
+308 SPAKIGDDFWVVSAV

-329 YRPILNGFS
+329 YRPILDGFS
-338 GILLVATGILMVFL
+338 GIILVSVGILTVF
-352 IAFVGMLKLISEN
+352 FVAALGIFRLVSEN
-365 TRAAREI
+365 TRASKEI
-372 NYLKNLN
+372 DYLKNLN

-470 NIEAFKLVSR
+470 NIEAFKLVER
-480 FFRMTDSICPEN
+480 FFRMTDSICPDN
-492 VSVEKENRVK
+492 VTVEKENSVK
-502 DEFILGNST
+502 DEYILGNST

-517 LNIAVNGI
+517 LNIAVNGM
-525 QAIGDKNDGCLS
+525 QAIGDNPEGCLR
-537 LSAYIKDH
+537 LSAYIKDQ
-545 SDIKFKEL
+545 SDIRFKEL
-553 PKGTL
+553 PKDSL

-565 EIKDNGSGMS
+565 EIRDNGTGMS

-607 DAHKGFIHIDSQ
+607 DAHKGFIHIDSS
-619 VGKGTTFYVHFPV
+619 VGKGSVFYVHFPV
-632 VETEANKDDLKSKS
+632 VETETTRNAARAEDVAAGVNPESNAEIPDQ
-646 KTLNVTSGANDA
+646 
-658 KDIIVDGIV
+658 I
-667 EEAYVTEG
+667 
-675 TASGKAD
+675 SGKAGD
-682 NVTAG
+682 AAAG
-687 NIVRKIQIL
+687 SINRKIRIL
-696 VADDNHRILSILKD
+696 VADDNHKILSILKD

-718 HAVMCDSVET
+718 QAVMCDSVET
-728 LRESL
+728 LRTAL
-733 KEMKPDIILIDESVG
+733 KEMKPDIILIDETVG

-760 TEEKEALKII
+760 MEEKEALKII

-788 NGYMEKPVSA
+788 NGYMEKPVSS

-805 ERISGNMENLNKL
+805 ERISGNIENINKM

>member
-1 MINEREKPDSGI
+1 MKSDKDKPNSGVFKKI
-13 IRKNEKINWKYM
+13 EKINWKYM
-25 ILALTGILITGFLL
+25 ILAFASIAITCILLF
-39 IAGIKIFRDYR
+39 AGLKVFRDYR
-50 NTLMKNQQDQLLL
+50 NALMKNQQDQLLL
-63 MAKTLSRNMSS
+63 MAKTISRNIRA
-74 DMENYIKEL
+74 DMDNYIREL

-89 RDGADKDTIIKKY
+89 NDSEEKNIFIKKY
-102 VENNLDFAV
+102 VDSNLDFAV
-111 NVYLEDKDGNILR
+111 NVYLEDSTGNILKT
-124 SAVPMSIFEE
+124 AVPTQIYDME
-134 DFDDKGGVTDFSRKK
+134 DSSDDAPASFNGSSDELIITDLQFVTD
-149 TPDNAYTGSEASS
+149 TGN
-162 EELVITEL
+162 
-170 QLVTDAGDGITL
+170 GITL
-182 WQGKRGED
+182 WQGKRGKD
-190 RNTLIFKKRLSDT
+190 RNVLIFKKKPDPGAQGET
-203 VEGYSIGLVIDED
+203 VGLVIDED
-216 KYYENVISD
+216 KYYENVVSD
-225 IHIGTNGY
+225 IHIGSNGY
-233 IVIKNSNNLM
+233 IVIKNSQNLM

-248 KDQWGI
+248 KKQWGI

-263 YPGLDYGSLEKLLD
+263 YPGLDYESLENLLD
-277 DQNRGEEGVA
+277 KQNHGEEGVD
-287 DYYSYW
+287 DYFSYW

-308 SPAKVGNDFWVVSAV
+308 SPAKIGDDFWVVSAV

-329 YRPILNGFS
+329 YRPILDGFS
-338 GILLVATGILMVFL
+338 GIILVSVGILTVF
-352 IAFVGMLKLISEN
+352 FVAALGIFRLVSEN
-365 TRAAREI
+365 TRASKEI
-372 NYLKNLN
+372 DYLKNLN

-440 KEILQASEK
+440 KEILHASEK

-470 NIEAFKLVSR
+470 NIEAFKLVER
-480 FFRMTDSICPEN
+480 FFRMTDSICPGN
-492 VSVEKENRVK
+492 VTVEKENSVK
-502 DEFILGNST
+502 DEYILGNST

-517 LNIAVNGI
+517 LNIAVNGM
-525 QAIGDKNDGCLS
+525 QAIGNNPEGCLR
-537 LSAYIKDH
+537 LSAYIKDQ
-545 SDIKFKEL
+545 SDIRFKEL
-553 PKGTL
+553 PKDSL

-565 EIKDNGSGMS
+565 EIRDNGTGMS

-607 DAHKGFIHIDSQ
+607 DAHKGFIHIDSS
-619 VGKGTTFYVHFPV
+619 VGKGSVFYVHFPV
-632 VETEANKDDLKSKS
+632 VETETTRNAARAEDVAAGVNPESNAEIPDQ
-646 KTLNVTSGANDA
+646 
-658 KDIIVDGIV
+658 I
-667 EEAYVTEG
+667 
-675 TASGKAD
+675 SGKAGD
-682 NVTAG
+682 AAAG
-687 NIVRKIQIL
+687 SINRKIRIL
-696 VADDNHRILSILKD
+696 VADDNHKILSILKD

-718 HAVMCDSVET
+718 QAVMCDSVET
-728 LRESL
+728 LRTAL
-733 KEMKPDIILIDESVG
+733 KEMKPDIILIDETLG

-760 TEEKEALKII
+760 MEEKEALKII

-788 NGYMEKPVSA
+788 NGYMEKPVSS

-805 ERISGNMENLNKL
+805 ERISGNIENISKM

>member
-1 MINEREKPDSGI
+1 MGINMKSDRDKPNSGVF
-13 IRKNEKINWKYM
+13 KKTEKINWKYM
-25 ILALTGILITGFLL
+25 ILAFASIAITCILLF
-39 IAGIKIFRDYR
+39 AGLKVFRDYR
-50 NTLMKNQQDQLLL
+50 NALMKNQQDQLLL
-63 MAKTLSRNMSS
+63 MAKTISRNIRA
-74 DMENYIKEL
+74 DMDNYIREL

-89 RDGADKDTIIKKY
+89 NDSEEENIFIKKY
-102 VENNLDFAV
+102 VDSNLDFAV
-111 NVYLEDKDGNILR
+111 NVYLEDSSGNILKT
-124 SAVPMSIFEE
+124 AVPTQIYNME
-134 DFDDKGGVTDFSRKK
+134 D
-149 TPDNAYTGSEASS
+149 SS
-162 EELVITEL
+162 EDAPVSFSESSDELIITDL
-170 QLVTDAGDGITL
+170 QLVTDTGNGITL
-182 WQGKRGED
+182 WQGKRGKD
-190 RNTLIFKKRLSDT
+190 RNVLIFKKKLDPGAQGET
-203 VEGYSIGLVIDED
+203 VGLVIDED
-216 KYYENVISD
+216 KYYENVVSD
-225 IHIGTNGY
+225 IHIGSNGY
-233 IVIKNSNNLM
+233 IVIKNSQNFM

-248 KDQWGI
+248 KKQWGI

-263 YPGLDYGSLEKLLD
+263 YPGLDYESLENLLD
-277 DQNRGEEGVA
+277 KQNHGEEGVD
-287 DYYSYW
+287 DYFSYW

-308 SPAKVGNDFWVVSAV
+308 SPAKIGDDFWVVSAV

-329 YRPILNGFS
+329 YRPILDGFS
-338 GILLVATGILMVFL
+338 GIILVSVGILTVF
-352 IAFVGMLKLISEN
+352 FVASLSIFRLVSEN
-365 TRAAREI
+365 TRASKEI
-372 NYLKNLN
+372 DYLKNLN

-470 NIEAFKLVSR
+470 NIEAFKLVER
-480 FFRMTDSICPEN
+480 FFRMTDSICPDN
-492 VSVEKENRVK
+492 VTVEKENSVK
-502 DEFILGNST
+502 DEYILGNST

-517 LNIAVNGI
+517 LNIAVNGM
-525 QAIGDKNDGCLS
+525 QAIGDNPEGCLR
-537 LSAYIKDH
+537 LSAYIKDQ
-545 SDIKFKEL
+545 SDIRFKEL
-553 PKGTL
+553 PKDSL

-565 EIKDNGSGMS
+565 EIKDNGTGMS

-607 DAHKGFIHIDSQ
+607 DAHKGFIHIDTS
-619 VGKGTTFYVHFPV
+619 VGKGSVFYVHFPV
-632 VETEANKDDLKSKS
+632 VETETTKNAAKAEDMAAG
-646 KTLNVTSGANDA
+646 VTPESNAEIPDQ
-658 KDIIVDGIV
+658 I
-667 EEAYVTEG
+667 
-675 TASGKAD
+675 SGKAGD
-682 NVTAG
+682 AADGSIN
-687 NIVRKIQIL
+687 RKIRIL
-696 VADDNHRILSILKD
+696 VADDNHKILSILKD

-718 HAVMCDSVET
+718 QAVMCDSVET
-728 LRESL
+728 LRTAL
-733 KEMKPDIILIDESVG
+733 KEMKPDIILIDETVG

-760 TEEKEALKII
+760 MEEKEALKII

-788 NGYMEKPVSA
+788 NGYMEKPVSS

-805 ERISGNMENLNKL
+805 ERISGNIENINKM

>member
-1 MINEREKPDSGI
+1 MKSDRDKPNSGVF
-13 IRKNEKINWKYM
+13 KKTEKINWKYM
-25 ILALTGILITGFLL
+25 ILAFASIAITCILLF
-39 IAGIKIFRDYR
+39 AGLKVFRDYR
-50 NTLMKNQQDQLLL
+50 NALMKNQQDQLLL
-63 MAKTLSRNMSS
+63 MAKTISRNIRA
-74 DMENYIKEL
+74 DMDNYIREL

-89 RDGADKDTIIKKY
+89 NDSEEKNIFIKKY
-102 VENNLDFAV
+102 VDSNLDFAV
-111 NVYLEDKDGNILR
+111 NVYQEDSSGNILKT
-124 SAVPMSIFEE
+124 AVPTQIYDME
-134 DFDDKGGVTDFSRKK
+134 DSSDDAPASFNESSDELIITDLQFVTD
-149 TPDNAYTGSEASS
+149 TGN
-162 EELVITEL
+162 
-170 QLVTDAGDGITL
+170 GITL
-182 WQGKRGED
+182 WQGKRGKD
-190 RNTLIFKKRLSDT
+190 RNVLIFKKKPDPGAQGET
-203 VEGYSIGLVIDED
+203 VGLVIDED
-216 KYYENVISD
+216 KYYENVVSD
-225 IHIGTNGY
+225 IHIGSNGY
-233 IVIKNSNNLM
+233 IVIKNSQNLM

-248 KDQWGI
+248 KKQWGI

-263 YPGLDYGSLEKLLD
+263 YPGLDYESLENLLD
-277 DQNRGEEGVA
+277 KQNHGEEGVD
-287 DYYSYW
+287 DYFSYW

-308 SPAKVGNDFWVVSAV
+308 SPAKIGDDFWVVSAV

-329 YRPILNGFS
+329 YRPILDGFS
-338 GILLVATGILMVFL
+338 GIILVSVGILTVF
-352 IAFVGMLKLISEN
+352 FVAALGIFRLVSEN
-365 TRAAREI
+365 TRASKEI
-372 NYLKNLN
+372 DYLKNLN

-470 NIEAFKLVSR
+470 NIEAFKLVER
-480 FFRMTDSICPEN
+480 FFRMTDSICPDN
-492 VSVEKENRVK
+492 VTVEKENSVK
-502 DEFILGNST
+502 DEYILGNST

-517 LNIAVNGI
+517 LNIAVNGM
-525 QAIGDKNDGCLS
+525 QAIGDNPEGCLR
-537 LSAYIKDH
+537 LSAYIKDQ
-545 SDIKFKEL
+545 SDIRFKEL
-553 PKGTL
+553 PKDSL

-565 EIKDNGSGMS
+565 EIRDNGTGMS

-607 DAHKGFIHIDSQ
+607 DAHKGFIHIDSS
-619 VGKGTTFYVHFPV
+619 VGKGSVFYVHFPV
-632 VETEANKDDLKSKS
+632 VETETTRNAARAEDVAAGVNPESNAEIPDQ
-646 KTLNVTSGANDA
+646 
-658 KDIIVDGIV
+658 I
-667 EEAYVTEG
+667 
-675 TASGKAD
+675 SGKAGD
-682 NVTAG
+682 AAAG
-687 NIVRKIQIL
+687 SINRKIRIL
-696 VADDNHRILSILKD
+696 VADDNHKILSILKD

-718 HAVMCDSVET
+718 QAVMCDSVET
-728 LRESL
+728 LRTAL
-733 KEMKPDIILIDESVG
+733 KEMKPDIILIDETLG

-760 TEEKEALKII
+760 MEEKEALKII

-788 NGYMEKPVSA
+788 NGYMEKPVSS

-805 ERISGNMENLNKL
+805 ERISGNIENINKM

>member
-1 MINEREKPDSGI
+1 MKSDRDKPNSGVF
-13 IRKNEKINWKYM
+13 KKTEKINWKYM
-25 ILALTGILITGFLL
+25 ILAFASIAITCILLF
-39 IAGIKIFRDYR
+39 AGLKVFRDYR
-50 NTLMKNQQDQLLL
+50 NALMKNQQDQLLL
-63 MAKTLSRNMSS
+63 MAKTISRNIRA
-74 DMENYIKEL
+74 DMDNYIREL

-89 RDGADKDTIIKKY
+89 NDSEEENIFIKKY
-102 VENNLDFAV
+102 VDSNLDFAV
-111 NVYLEDKDGNILR
+111 NVYLEDSSGNILKT
-124 SAVPMSIFEE
+124 AVPTQIYDME
-134 DFDDKGGVTDFSRKK
+134 DSSDDAPASFNESSDELIITD
-149 TPDNAYTGSEASS
+149 
-162 EELVITEL
+162 L
-170 QLVTDAGDGITL
+170 QLVTDTGNGITL
-182 WQGKRGED
+182 WQGKRGKD
-190 RNTLIFKKRLSDT
+190 RNVLIFKKKLDPGAQGET
-203 VEGYSIGLVIDED
+203 VGLVIDED
-216 KYYENVISD
+216 KYYENVVSD
-225 IHIGTNGY
+225 IHIGSNGY
-233 IVIKNSNNLM
+233 IVIKNSQNLM

-248 KDQWGI
+248 KKQWGI

-263 YPGLDYGSLEKLLD
+263 YPGLDFESLENLLD
-277 DQNRGEEGVA
+277 KQNHGEEGVD
-287 DYYSYW
+287 DYFSYW

-308 SPAKVGNDFWVVSAV
+308 SPAKIGDDFWVVSAV

-329 YRPILNGFS
+329 YRPILDGFS
-338 GILLVATGILMVFL
+338 GIILVSVGILTVF
-352 IAFVGMLKLISEN
+352 FVAALGIFRLVSEN
-365 TRAAREI
+365 TRASKEI
-372 NYLKNLN
+372 DYLKNLN

-470 NIEAFKLVSR
+470 NIEAFKLVER
-480 FFRMTDSICPEN
+480 FFRMTDSICPDN
-492 VSVEKENRVK
+492 VTVEKENSVK
-502 DEFILGNST
+502 DEYILGNST

-517 LNIAVNGI
+517 LNIAVNGM
-525 QAIGDKNDGCLS
+525 QAIGDNPEGCLR
-537 LSAYIKDH
+537 LSAYIKDQ
-545 SDIKFKEL
+545 SDIRFKEL
-553 PKGTL
+553 PKDSL

-565 EIKDNGSGMS
+565 EIRDNGTGMS

-607 DAHKGFIHIDSQ
+607 DAHKGFIHIDSS
-619 VGKGTTFYVHFPV
+619 VGKGSVFYVHFPV
-632 VETEANKDDLKSKS
+632 VETETTRNAARAEDVAAGVNPESNAEIPDQ
-646 KTLNVTSGANDA
+646 
-658 KDIIVDGIV
+658 I
-667 EEAYVTEG
+667 
-675 TASGKAD
+675 SGKAGD
-682 NVTAG
+682 AAAG
-687 NIVRKIQIL
+687 SINRKIRIL
-696 VADDNHRILSILKD
+696 VADDNHKILSILKD

-718 HAVMCDSVET
+718 QAVMCDSVET
-728 LRESL
+728 LRTAL
-733 KEMKPDIILIDESVG
+733 KEMKPDIILIDETVG

-760 TEEKEALKII
+760 MEEKEALKII

-788 NGYMEKPVSA
+788 NGYMEKPVSS

-805 ERISGNMENLNKL
+805 ERISGNIENINKM

>member
-1 MINEREKPDSGI
+1 MEIDMKSDRDKPNSGVF
-13 IRKNEKINWKYM
+13 KKTEKINWKYM
-25 ILALTGILITGFLL
+25 ILAFASIAITCILLF
-39 IAGIKIFRDYR
+39 AGLKVFRDYR
-50 NTLMKNQQDQLLL
+50 NALMKNQQDQLLL
-63 MAKTLSRNMSS
+63 MAKTISRNIMA
-74 DMENYIKEL
+74 DMDNYIREL

-89 RDGADKDTIIKKY
+89 NDSEEENIFIKKY
-102 VENNLDFAV
+102 VDSNLDFAV
-111 NVYLEDKDGNILR
+111 NVYLEDSSGNILKT
-124 SAVPMSIFEE
+124 AVPTQIYDME
-134 DFDDKGGVTDFSRKK
+134 DSSDDAPASFNESSDELIITD
-149 TPDNAYTGSEASS
+149 
-162 EELVITEL
+162 L
-170 QLVTDAGDGITL
+170 QLVTDTGNGITL
-182 WQGKRGED
+182 WQGKRGKD
-190 RNTLIFKKRLSDT
+190 RNVLIFKKKLDPGAQGET
-203 VEGYSIGLVIDED
+203 VGLVIDED
-216 KYYENVISD
+216 KYYENVVSD
-225 IHIGTNGY
+225 IHIGSNGY
-233 IVIKNSNNLM
+233 IVIKNSQNLM

-248 KDQWGI
+248 KKQWGI

-263 YPGLDYGSLEKLLD
+263 YPGLDFESLENLLD
-277 DQNRGEEGVA
+277 KQNHGEEGVD
-287 DYYSYW
+287 DYFSYW

-308 SPAKVGNDFWVVSAV
+308 SPAKIGDDFWVVSAV

-329 YRPILNGFS
+329 YRPILDGFS
-338 GILLVATGILMVFL
+338 GIILVSVGILTVF
-352 IAFVGMLKLISEN
+352 FVAALGIFRLVSEN
-365 TRAAREI
+365 TRASKEI
-372 NYLKNLN
+372 DYLKNLN

-470 NIEAFKLVSR
+470 NIEAFKLVER
-480 FFRMTDSICPEN
+480 FFRMTDSICPDN
-492 VSVEKENRVK
+492 VTVEKENSVK
-502 DEFILGNST
+502 DEYILGNST

-517 LNIAVNGI
+517 LNIAVNGM
-525 QAIGDKNDGCLS
+525 QAIGDNPEGCLR
-537 LSAYIKDH
+537 LSAYIKDQ
-545 SDIKFKEL
+545 SDIRFKEL
-553 PKGTL
+553 PKDSL

-565 EIKDNGSGMS
+565 EIRDNGTGMS

-607 DAHKGFIHIDSQ
+607 DAHKGFIHIDSS
-619 VGKGTTFYVHFPV
+619 VGKGSVFYVHFPV
-632 VETEANKDDLKSKS
+632 VETETTRNAARAEDVAAGVNPESNAEIPDQ
-646 KTLNVTSGANDA
+646 
-658 KDIIVDGIV
+658 I
-667 EEAYVTEG
+667 
-675 TASGKAD
+675 SGKAGD
-682 NVTAG
+682 AAAG
-687 NIVRKIQIL
+687 SINRKIRIL
-696 VADDNHRILSILKD
+696 VADDNHKILSILKD

-718 HAVMCDSVET
+718 QAVMCDSVET
-728 LRESL
+728 LRTAF
-733 KEMKPDIILIDESVG
+733 KEMKPDIILIDETVG

-760 TEEKEALKII
+760 MEEKEALKII

-788 NGYMEKPVSA
+788 NGYMEKPVSS

-805 ERISGNMENLNKL
+805 ERISGNIENIKKM